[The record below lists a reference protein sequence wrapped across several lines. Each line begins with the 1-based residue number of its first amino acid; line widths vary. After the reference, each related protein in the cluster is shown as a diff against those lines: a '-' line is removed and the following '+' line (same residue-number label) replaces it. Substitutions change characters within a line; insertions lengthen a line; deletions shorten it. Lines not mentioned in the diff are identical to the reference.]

1 MQEPSQDDN
10 NAGFSLIQRYSSC
23 TMCMCGIYIF
33 KGIQKYVCGTCGTC
47 VCKTLCQMC
56 VWICVW
62 HWVAPYLREQNIFP
76 NELELWSLMTIEY
89 STFWRICNTSLT
101 FWQTKP
107 SWKWYEMIWFY
118 QVKKKVLLANNCT
131 EKEKNRYSKYSVF
144 LSREAIVVRWDYVW
158 MSV

>member
-1 MQEPSQDDN
+1 MQEPSQDDD

-47 VCKTLCQMC
+47 VCKTLCLMC

-89 STFWRICNTSLT
+89 STFWRICSTSLT

-118 QVKKKVLLANNCT
+118 QVKKVLLANNCT